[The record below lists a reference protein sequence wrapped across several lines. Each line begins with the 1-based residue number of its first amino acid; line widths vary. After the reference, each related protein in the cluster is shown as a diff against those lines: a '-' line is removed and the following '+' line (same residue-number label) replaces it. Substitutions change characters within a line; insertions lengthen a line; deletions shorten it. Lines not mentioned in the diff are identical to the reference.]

1 MLFPRCFVTLQQH
14 IHVVAAKYNASLAL
28 ALHHLLGVFGSG
40 VVGSG
45 VVSSGLVSRGVVSIY
60 PKRKQ

>member
-1 MLFPRCFVTLQQH
+1 VTLQQH
-14 IHVVAAKYNASLAL
+14 IHVVAATYNALLAL
-28 ALHHLLGVFGSG
+28 ALQHLLGVVGSG

>member
-1 MLFPRCFVTLQQH
+1 MTLQQH
-14 IHVVAAKYNASLAL
+14 IHVVAATYNALLAL
-28 ALHHLLGVFGSG
+28 ALHHLLGVVGSG